1 MLKGSVDNSQCNR
14 QRTPT
19 KEIKSSS
26 GFCSGYLFKFF
37 SSIRTDQTLVVIHK
51 GFVICIKEGRTQKKQ
66 EQKSSFYSETA
77 GLISDLIVLRLY
89 SGT

>member
-51 GFVICIKEGRTQKKQ
+51 GFVICIKEGRTQKKTRT
-66 EQKSSFYSETA
+66 EK
-77 GLISDLIVLRLY
+77 LILQRNCWLDFRLDRVKIV
-89 SGT
+89 